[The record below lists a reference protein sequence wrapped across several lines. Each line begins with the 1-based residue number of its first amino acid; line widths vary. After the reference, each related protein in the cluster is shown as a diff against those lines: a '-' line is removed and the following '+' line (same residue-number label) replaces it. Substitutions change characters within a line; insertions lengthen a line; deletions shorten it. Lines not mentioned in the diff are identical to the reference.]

1 MDEIPKLIRIHALR
15 NAILHN
21 GSASEKSVLANLL
34 AENAALRPKAREI
47 IPQAAKIVAEIN
59 SLSLDEQKK
68 ELDSLG
74 IVIEKKVE
82 AERKLPPL
90 PNADKYKKIRM
101 RFAPAPSGPLHIG
114 HVRALVLNGEYCKL
128 YNGELVIRLEDTNP
142 ENIMLDAYGLIP
154 ADIKWVGYG
163 PKEFY
168 IQSDRIPIYYEYCEE
183 MLERGFGYVCTCR
196 SEDFRGLIEKKKSCP
211 CRDLPPHEHM
221 SRWEKMLNKE
231 TGFKEG
237 DAVVRVKTDLL
248 HDNPAVRDWPALRI
262 IDTPHPRTKDA
273 YRVYPLYNFSVSID
287 DHLMGITHV
296 LRGKD
301 HLVNTV
307 RQSYLFKHFGW
318 DFPETIHYGKL
329 NIANISEGKARKTF
343 SGTLVYGTDT
353 TNISE
358 EETVGLSKTKLKK
371 AILDGLYTGWD
382 DPRLATLLA
391 LKRRGIA
398 PEAIREMMFDM
409 GCKQAD
415 ATLSWENLYA
425 YNKKVVDPIASRY
438 FFVLNPT
445 AVSIQ
450 PEVTEAEVELHP
462 TDKSRGTRKIPVSKT
477 IFVSDMDFKQYQGK
491 EVRLLHLLNIILEK
505 TAMPAPKDVKDFQ
518 KLQWVSE
525 PNVQVK
531 IFMPDGSTVSG
542 LGEPALGELAPD
554 TIVQLVRFGFCRVD
568 SVGKEVVLYFTHE

>member
-1 MDEIPKLIRIHALR
+1 MDETEKLIRIQALK
-15 NAILHN
+15 NATLHQ

-34 AENAALRPKAREI
+34 AENAALRPKAREL
-47 IPQAAKIVAEIN
+47 IPLASKIVSEVN
-59 SLSLDEQKK
+59 SLPLEQQKK

-82 AERKLPPL
+82 EERKLPPL
-90 PNADKYKKIRM
+90 QNADKYKKIRM

-128 YNGELVIRLEDTNP
+128 YNGDLVIRLEDTNP
-142 ENIMLDAYGLIP
+142 GNIMPDAYNLIP
-154 ADIKWVGYG
+154 ADIKWIGYG

-183 MLERGFGYVCTCR
+183 MLENGFGYICTCR
-196 SEDFRGLIEKKKSCP
+196 SEDFKALVEKNKPCP
-211 CRDLPPHEHM
+211 CRDLLPHEQM
-221 SRWEKMLNKE
+221 SRWDRMLNKE
-231 TGFKEG
+231 TGYKEG
-237 DAVVRVKTDLL
+237 DAVVRVKTDLS

-262 IDTPHPRTKDA
+262 IDTPHPRTGDS

-307 RQSYLFKHFGW
+307 RQSFLFKHFGW
-318 DFPETIHYGKL
+318 DFPEAIHYGKL
-329 NIANISEGKARKTF
+329 NIAN
-343 SGTLVYGTDT
+343 V
-353 TNISE
+353 SE

-371 AILDGLYTGWD
+371 AILDGIYTGWD

-425 YNKKVVDPIASRY
+425 YNKKIIDPIADRY
-438 FFVLNPT
+438 FFVAEP
-445 AVSIQ
+445 AEVSIQ
-450 PEVTEAEVELHP
+450 PEVKEVEVELHP
-462 TDKSRGTRKIPVSKT
+462 TDKSKGARKIPVSKT
-477 IFVSDMDFKQYQGK
+477 IFVSGKDFKQYQGK
-491 EVRLLHLLNIILEK
+491 EVRLLHLSNIILEK
-505 TAMPAPKDVKDFQ
+505 RAISAPKEVKDTP

-525 PNVQVK
+525 PNVPVK
-531 IFMPDGSTVSG
+531 IFLPDGSTVSG
-542 LGEPALGELAPD
+542 LGEPALGSLKPD
-554 TIVQLVRFGFCRVD
+554 TIIQLVRFGFCRVD
-568 SVGKEVVLYFTHE
+568 SVGKEVVLYFTHA